1 VPAREH
7 IHRHIDVVG
16 HAGLAIQRA
25 GGAPTRRHL
34 DEAMALGLD
43 RIEIDVCSSADGRLV
58 VRHDTALP
66 DGRFVADVDLA
77 GLRSDDPELLTLDDI
92 CEQLGDRIPM
102 LLDVKMAHAAQALGP
117 WLRRRRDLDQFALCT
132 ENLPW
137 LLHLRFAAP
146 RVARWPSFP
155 DIGDHSAHHVQRV
168 LAGLWRSHAS
178 LGGLRRGVSDVHHV
192 ARHLRHRPQE
202 SIARL
207 AGLPWRAR
215 LPFDLAVHCREI
227 GAEGICV
234 QKWLISGALVEEAH
248 RAGLDVNTW
257 TVNDPDIAQT
267 VAVAGVDSIT
277 TDRVAALRLALGMG
291 RPPRLPAAG
300 GSPRLRAAGRSA
312 PS

>member
-1 VPAREH
+1 
-7 IHRHIDVVG
+7 
-16 HAGLAIQRA
+16 
-25 GGAPTRRHL
+25 
-34 DEAMALGLD
+34 M
-43 RIEIDVCSSADGRLV
+43 
-58 VRHDTALP
+58 
-66 DGRFVADVDLA
+66 
-77 GLRSDDPELLTLDDI
+77 
-92 CEQLGDRIPM
+92 
-102 LLDVKMAHAAQALGP
+102 
-117 WLRRRRDLDQFALCT
+117 
-132 ENLPW
+132 
-137 LLHLRFAAP
+137 
-146 RVARWPSFP
+146 
-155 DIGDHSAHHVQRV
+155 
-168 LAGLWRSHAS
+168 
-178 LGGLRRGVSDVHHV
+178 SDVHHV

-215 LPFDLAVHCREI
+215 LPFDLAEHCREI

-234 QKWLISGALVEEAH
+234 QKWLISGALVDVAH

-300 GSPRLRAAGRSA
+300 GRPGLRAAGRSA